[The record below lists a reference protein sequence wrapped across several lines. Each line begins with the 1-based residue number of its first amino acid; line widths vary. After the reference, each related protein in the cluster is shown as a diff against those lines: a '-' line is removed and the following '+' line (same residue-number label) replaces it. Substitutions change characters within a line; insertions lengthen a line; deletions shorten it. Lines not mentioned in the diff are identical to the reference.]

1 MSVIYE
7 GGVIVRQLIIKDFI
21 MQWKHLIWYL
31 IYPLFLYMTLTDIK
45 SFYVIMSAIIPVIAI
60 LKHLMMIKN
69 MMVK

>member
-1 MSVIYE
+1 MVLNI
-7 GGVIVRQLIIKDFI
+7 
-21 MQWKHLIWYL
+21 
-31 IYPLFLYMTLTDIK
+31 PLFLYMTLTDIK